1 MKINFNVT
9 VQRVE
14 EKMKNILTLTLPVNG
29 EGTFPPRLRGD
40 KGGKRSNIPKAS
52 ED

>member
-1 MKINFNVT
+1 
-9 VQRVE
+9 
-14 EKMKNILTLTLPVNG
+14 MKNTPTLILPVNG

-40 KGGKRSNIPKAS
+40 KGGKRSNIPKPS